1 MRTTLPEIKSHSI
14 LYEDLEPHKGQS
26 HNRSSTD
33 HRGSQVR
40 LFLFTNP
47 RTLSNV
53 GCMSVHYAHDQ
64 NIMRSSIIKVC
75 VIFNI
80 SFEIFAGYY
89 FILMEFLKPFNK
101 LANRVLS
108 SLKPLGLR
116 PRGFKLD
123 KTLLLVY

>member
-33 HRGSQVR
+33 HRGGQVR
-40 LFLFTNP
+40 LFLFTNTK
-47 RTLSNV
+47 TLSNV

-80 SFEIFAGYY
+80 SFE
-89 FILMEFLKPFNK
+89 FL
-101 LANRVLS
+101 
-108 SLKPLGLR
+108 
-116 PRGFKLD
+116 LD
-123 KTLLLVY
+123 ITLY